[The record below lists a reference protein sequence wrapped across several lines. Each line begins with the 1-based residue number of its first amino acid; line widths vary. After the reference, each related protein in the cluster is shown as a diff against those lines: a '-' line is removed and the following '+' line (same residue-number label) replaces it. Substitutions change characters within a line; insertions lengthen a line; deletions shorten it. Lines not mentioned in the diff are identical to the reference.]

1 MPISGSKTE
10 GQIWYLE
17 GYVEEGKSWI
27 IDLKPLPYAIGRQ
40 QGANLRLSSS
50 EISRRHAEIFR
61 RDNNLW
67 IREFGSTN
75 GTFVNR
81 KRVKGEQILQ
91 SGDIIHFG
99 RLEFRIYQDKT
110 IEPIEEPDDI
120 TQDPLTTIA
129 DLELPHGFL
138 DCEDEFDQLI
148 RENSVVPHFQPIV
161 RLKDGRTLAYELLAR
176 GSAAN
181 LPTAPPSLL
190 LIAKR
195 LHKEVR
201 LSELFRHVGVQQ
213 ACRFGIG
220 HALFVNTVPAE
231 MDLRYLRHS
240 LEALRTLAPMLPL
253 VVEVHETAITS
264 LTMMRELQA
273 LLTELDIELAYDDFG
288 VGQARLVE
296 LMSVPPAYLKFDMSL
311 IRNIH
316 QQPARAQ
323 QMVQTLVSMAKD
335 LGTQTLAEGIEYK
348 EELEVCKRLGFDL
361 GQGYY
366 LGLPSPDFSGHARL
380 IDQSDEDTT
389 NTGNT

>member
-1 MPISGSKTE
+1 MPIFGNNPE
-10 GQIWYLE
+10 HQIWYLE
-17 GYVEEGKSWI
+17 GYVEAGKTWI
-27 IDLKPLPYAIGRQ
+27 IDLKPLPYTIGRQ

-50 EISRRHAEIFR
+50 EISRRHAEIYS
-61 RDNNLW
+61 RDNQLW

-81 KRVKGEQILQ
+81 KRVVGQQPLN

-99 RLEFRIYQDKT
+99 RLEFRIYQDKS
-110 IEPIEEPDDI
+110 IEPEQQEAKDV
-120 TQDPLTTIA
+120 TRDPLTTIA
-129 DLELPHGFL
+129 ELELPHGFL
-138 DCEDEFDQLI
+138 DCEEEFDQLI

-161 RLKDGRTLAYELLAR
+161 RFKDGRTQAYELLAR
-176 GSAAN
+176 GSAEN

-201 LSELFRHVGVQQ
+201 LSELFRYVGVQQ
-213 ACRFGIG
+213 ACRLGLG

-240 LEALRTLAPMLPL
+240 LEALRTLAPTLPL
-253 VVEVHETAITS
+253 VVEVHETAMTS
-264 LTMMRELQA
+264 LVIMRELQT
-273 LLTELDIELAYDDFG
+273 LLNDLYIDLAYDDFG
-288 VGQARLVE
+288 VGQARLLE

-311 IRNIH
+311 IRDIH
-316 QQPARAQ
+316 KQPARAQ

-348 EELEVCKRLGFDL
+348 EEFDVCKQIGFDL
-361 GQGYY
+361 AQGYY

-380 IDQSDEDTT
+380 VNPSDEDRD
-389 NTGNT
+389 TGNP

>member
-1 MPISGSKTE
+1 
-10 GQIWYLE
+10 
-17 GYVEEGKSWI
+17 
-27 IDLKPLPYAIGRQ
+27 
-40 QGANLRLSSS
+40 
-50 EISRRHAEIFR
+50 
-61 RDNNLW
+61 
-67 IREFGSTN
+67 
-75 GTFVNR
+75 
-81 KRVKGEQILQ
+81 
-91 SGDIIHFG
+91 
-99 RLEFRIYQDKT
+99 
-110 IEPIEEPDDI
+110 
-120 TQDPLTTIA
+120 
-129 DLELPHGFL
+129 
-138 DCEDEFDQLI
+138 
-148 RENSVVPHFQPIV
+148 
-161 RLKDGRTLAYELLAR
+161 
-176 GSAAN
+176 
-181 LPTAPPSLL
+181 
-190 LIAKR
+190 
-195 LHKEVR
+195 
-201 LSELFRHVGVQQ
+201 
-213 ACRFGIG
+213 
-220 HALFVNTVPAE
+220 
-231 MDLRYLRHS
+231 
-240 LEALRTLAPMLPL
+240 MLPL

>member
-1 MPISGSKTE
+1 MPIIGSKTE

-27 IDLKPLPYAIGRQ
+27 IDLKPLPYTIGRQ

-61 RDNNLW
+61 RDSQLW

-81 KRVKGEQILQ
+81 KRVAGEQILN

-138 DCEDEFDQLI
+138 DCEEDFDQLI

-201 LSELFRHVGVQQ
+201 LSELFRHVGIQQ

-264 LTMMRELQA
+264 LAMMRELQT
-273 LLTELDIELAYDDFG
+273 LLSELDMELAYDDFG
-288 VGQARLVE
+288 VGQARLLE

-311 IRNIH
+311 IRGIH
-316 QQPARAQ
+316 KQPARAR

-380 IDQSDEDTT
+380 INQSDEDTD
-389 NTGNT
+389 TGNP

>member
-1 MPISGSKTE
+1 MPIIGNKTE

-27 IDLKPLPYAIGRQ
+27 IDLRPLPYTIGRQ

-61 RDNNLW
+61 RDSQLW

-81 KRVKGEQILQ
+81 KRVAGEQLLN

-99 RLEFRIYQDKT
+99 RLEFRIYRDKT
-110 IEPIEEPDDI
+110 IAPVKKEADDI
-120 TQDPLTTIA
+120 TLDPLTTIA
-129 DLELPHGFL
+129 DIELPHGFL
-138 DCEDEFDQLI
+138 DCEEDFDKLI
-148 RENSVVPHFQPIV
+148 RENSVVPHYQPIV
-161 RLKDGRTLAYELLAR
+161 RLKDGRILAYELLAR
-176 GSAAN
+176 GSAVN

-201 LSELFRHVGVQQ
+201 LSELFRYVGVQQ

-240 LEALRTLAPMLPL
+240 LEALRTLAPDLPL
-253 VVEVHETAITS
+253 VVEVHEAAMTS
-264 LTMMRELQA
+264 LTMMRELQT
-273 LLTELDIELAYDDFG
+273 LLSELYMELAYDDFG
-288 VGQARLVE
+288 VGQARLLE
-296 LMSVPPAYLKFDMSL
+296 LMTVPPAYLKFDMSL
-311 IRNIH
+311 IRDIH
-316 QQPARAQ
+316 KQPARAQ

-335 LGTQTLAEGIEYK
+335 LGTQTLAEGIEFK
-348 EELEVCKRLGFDL
+348 EELDVCKHMEFDL
-361 GQGYY
+361 AQGYY
-366 LGLPSPDFSGHARL
+366 LGLPSPDFSSHIRL
-380 IDQSDEDTT
+380 LNPSDEDTD
-389 NTGNT
+389 TGNP

>member
-1 MPISGSKTE
+1 MPIVGNKPKVE
-10 GQIWYLE
+10 IWYLE

-27 IDLKPLPYAIGRQ
+27 IDLKPLPYTIGRQ
-40 QGANLRLSSS
+40 QGSNLRLSSS

-61 RDNNLW
+61 GDNQLW

-81 KRVKGEQILQ
+81 KRVAGQQPLN

-99 RLEFRIYQDKT
+99 RLEFRIYRDKT
-110 IEPIEEPDDI
+110 ITPVEEDADDI
-120 TQDPLTTIA
+120 TLDPLTTIA

-138 DCEDEFDQLI
+138 DCEEEFDQLI
-148 RENSVVPHFQPIV
+148 RDNSVVPHFQPIV
-161 RLKDGRTLAYELLAR
+161 RLKDQRTLAYELLAR

-201 LSELFRHVGVQQ
+201 LSELFRYVGVQQ
-213 ACRFGIG
+213 ACRFGLG
-220 HALFVNTVPAE
+220 HTLFVNTVPAE

-240 LEALRTLAPMLPL
+240 LEALRTLAPTLPL
-253 VVEVHETAITS
+253 VVEVHETAMTS
-264 LTMMRELQA
+264 LALMRELQM
-273 LLTELDIELAYDDFG
+273 LLSELYIDLAYDDFG
-288 VGQARLVE
+288 VGQARLLE

-311 IRNIH
+311 IRDIH
-316 QQPARAQ
+316 KQPARAR

-348 EELEVCKRLGFDL
+348 EELDVCKQIGFDL
-361 GQGYY
+361 AQGYY
-366 LGLPSPDFSGHARL
+366 LGLPSPDFSGHSRL
-380 IDQSDEDTT
+380 INSSDEDTD
-389 NTGNT
+389 TGNP

>member
-1 MPISGSKTE
+1 MPIIGNKTE
-10 GQIWYLE
+10 NQIWYLE

-27 IDLKPLPYAIGRQ
+27 IDLKPLPYTIGRQ
-40 QGANLRLSSS
+40 QGASLRLSSS

-61 RDNNLW
+61 RDSQLW
-67 IREFGSTN
+67 VREFGSTN

-81 KRVKGEQILQ
+81 KRVTGEQVLN

-110 IEPIEEPDDI
+110 IEPVETKSDDI

-129 DLELPHGFL
+129 ELELPHGFL
-138 DCEDEFDQLI
+138 DCEEDFNQLI
-148 RENSVVPHFQPIV
+148 RENSVVPHFQPVV

-213 ACRFGIG
+213 ACRFGLA
-220 HALFVNTVPAE
+220 HTLFVNTVPAE
-231 MDLRYLRHS
+231 MDLRYLQHS
-240 LEALRTLAPMLPL
+240 LEALRTLAPTLPL

-264 LTMMRELQA
+264 LTVMRELQT
-273 LLTELDIELAYDDFG
+273 LLSDLDMDLAYDDFG
-288 VGQARLVE
+288 TGQARLLE

-316 QQPARAQ
+316 KKPARAQ
-323 QMVQTLVSMAKD
+323 QMLQTLVSMTKD

-348 EELEVCKRLGFDL
+348 EELEVCKQLGFDL

-380 IDQSDEDTT
+380 INHSTEDAD
-389 NTGNT
+389 TGNP